1 MGSNPIQLNLR
12 RFGVRAFRD
21 RELEHEFRHV
31 FRSAGVRFFEI
42 GAAVSGIAYLL
53 FFLIY
58 AISGSGGVFAQP
70 QPLRI
75 MMVVS
80 LLSAAALA
88 HYAKPFVARHYE
100 VICVSIIAVAI
111 VCATVIAS
119 LNQRD
124 ESPYSRYWGVFS
136 GAVFSTC
143 IIYGFTRL
151 SASATV
157 FLAVFDAAVAVWFAK
172 DYGGDAKV
180 MQRLI
185 VHLACMNFICYSL
198 YRLISVRERKLFLR
212 GKRQRSIIE
221 LKRARDKAEEASRA
235 KSAFL
240 ANMSHEIRTPM
251 NGIIGSLALLERT
264 DSEDRRRTLIDV
276 ARQAADGLLHTLN
289 EILDYAKL
297 DAKSGSSLHLAP
309 MDLRRVCQL
318 AVQTFQANATAKGI
332 ALRFDASGY
341 PSDVWTVRGDEEK
354 LRRIVMNLV
363 SNAIKFTTDGGV
375 TLRLRGIRTEDG
387 VDIVLRIADTG
398 IGIAAEK
405 VPLLFEPFYQVES
418 GMSRSY
424 GGTGLGLAISRQL
437 AELMGGSVRVRSAVG
452 RGSVFTV
459 RIHLQQCAERI
470 ETVRAAPALPLIDL
484 APVRGKTVLLV
495 EDNAVNAFISAA
507 SLESMGVVSVH
518 AANGN
523 EAVNFYREREFDAV
537 LMDCEM
543 PVMDGF
549 AATRLIREFE
559 VSSGRP
565 RTPIIALTA
574 NALTGDRENCLEH
587 GMDDYLSKPIELRQ
601 LGVLVAKWLGG
612 SSDASNSN
620 NSLGKTQTA
629 TAPATV
635 RAA

>member
-1 MGSNPIQLNLR
+1 MRPTVFPLNWR

-42 GAAVSGIAYLL
+42 GAAVSGIAYLA

-58 AISGSGGVFAQP
+58 AVSGTGGILAQP
-70 QPLRI
+70 QPLRVF
-75 MMVVS
+75 MVVS

-88 HYAKPFVARHYE
+88 HFSKPFVARHYE
-100 VICVSIIAVAI
+100 VICVSVIAVAI
-111 VCATVIAS
+111 VCATIIAS
-119 LNQRD
+119 LTQQA

-172 DYGGDAKV
+172 DYGGDASV

-251 NGIIGSLALLERT
+251 NGIIGSLALRDRT
-264 DSEDRRRTLIDV
+264 DSEERRRTLIDV
-276 ARQAADGLLHTLN
+276 ARQAADGLLQTLN

-297 DAKSGSSLHLAP
+297 DAKGGTLHLAP
-309 MDLRRVCQL
+309 LDLRRVCQL

-332 ALRFDASGY
+332 ALRFDASRY
-341 PSDVWTVRGDEEK
+341 PTDLGMVNGDEEK

-363 SNAIKFTTDGGV
+363 SNAIKFTAVGGV
-375 TLRLRGIRTEDG
+375 TLRLRAGREADG
-387 VDIVLRIADTG
+387 VRISLRVADTG
-398 IGIAAEK
+398 IGIPNDK
-405 VPLLFEPFYQVES
+405 IPLLFDPFFQVES

-437 AELMGGSVRVRSAVG
+437 AQAMGGSVRVKSKIG

-459 RIHLQQCAERI
+459 ELGLAECAERT
-470 ETVRAAPALPLIDL
+470 EAPRL
-484 APVRGKTVLLV
+484 APVLLPVGLASASGKTVLLV

-507 SLESMGVVSVH
+507 SLESMGVASVH
-518 AANGN
+518 ACDGN
-523 EAVNFYREREFDAV
+523 EAVDLYRKRRFDAV

-549 AATRLIREFE
+549 AATRLIRAFE
-559 VSSGRP
+559 ADSGQP

-574 NALTGDRENCLEH
+574 NALTGDREHCLQQ

-601 LGVLVAKWLGG
+601 LGILVAKWLG
-612 SSDASNSN
+612 S
-620 NSLGKTQTA
+620 TA
-629 TAPATV
+629 TAANASMESTAV
-635 RAA
+635 HTSSARAA

>member
-1 MGSNPIQLNLR
+1 MGTPIFPFKWR

-21 RELEHEFRHV
+21 RELEHEFRHA

-42 GAAVSGIAYLL
+42 GAAVSGLAYLA
-53 FFLIY
+53 FFLIF
-58 AISGSGGVFAQP
+58 AISGSGSVFAQP

-75 MMVVS
+75 AMVIS
-80 LLSAAALA
+80 LLSAALLA
-88 HYAKPFVARHYE
+88 HLAKPFFARHYE
-100 VICVSIIAVAI
+100 VICVFVIAAAI
-111 VCATVIAS
+111 LCATIIAS
-119 LNQRD
+119 LSQRD
-124 ESPYSRYWGVFS
+124 ESPYSRYWGVYS
-136 GAVFSTC
+136 GAVFVTC

-151 SASATV
+151 SASATIV
-157 FLAVFDAAVAVWFAK
+157 LATFNALVAIWFAK

-185 VHLACMNFICYSL
+185 VHLACMNFLCFSL

-212 GKRQRSIIE
+212 GKRQRSIAE

-251 NGIIGSLALLERT
+251 NGIIGSLALLEKT
-264 DSEDRRRTLIDV
+264 DSEERRHTLIDV
-276 ARQAADGLLHTLN
+276 ARQAADGLLQTLN

-297 DAKSGSSLHLAP
+297 DAKGGTLHVAP
-309 MDLRRVCQL
+309 MDLRRVCQI
-318 AVQTFQANATAKGI
+318 AVQTFQANATSKGI
-332 ALRFDASGY
+332 TLRFDASRY
-341 PSDVWTVRGDEEK
+341 PAEATMVQGDEEK
-354 LRRIVMNLV
+354 MRRIVMNLV
-363 SNAIKFTTDGGV
+363 SNAIKFTAVGGV
-375 TLRLRGIRTEDG
+375 ALRLCGSRMASG
-387 VDIVLRIADTG
+387 VRILLHVADTG
-398 IGIAAEK
+398 IGIPIDK
-405 VPLLFEPFYQVES
+405 RSHLFEPFFQVES

-437 AELMGGSVRVRSAVG
+437 VQAMGGKVRLRSAVG

-459 RIHLQQCAERI
+459 DLWLPECTERAE
-470 ETVRAAPALPLIDL
+470 LPRSEPVLPPVGL
-484 APVRGKTVLLV
+484 AGASGKTVLLV

-507 SLESMGVVSVH
+507 SLESMGVASVH
-518 AANGN
+518 AMDGT
-523 EAVNFYREREFDAV
+523 EAVDLYRKRRFDAV

-549 AATRLIREFE
+549 AATRLIREIE
-559 VSSGRP
+559 AGTGRP

-574 NALTGDRENCLEH
+574 NALTGDREHCLKQ

-601 LGVLVAKWLGG
+601 LGILVAKWLG
-612 SSDASNSN
+612 SNSVAAN
-620 NSLGKTQTA
+620 
-629 TAPATV
+629 APTEVEVFEAKAA

>member
-1 MGSNPIQLNLR
+1 MGPTRFLFNWR

-42 GAAVSGIAYLL
+42 GAGVTGLAYLAFFVIYAVSG
-53 FFLIY
+53 
-58 AISGSGGVFAQP
+58 GGHPLAQP
-70 QPLRI
+70 QPLRLV
-75 MMVVS
+75 MVVT
-80 LLSAAALA
+80 LLTIAATARV
-88 HYAKPFVARHYE
+88 AKPFVARHYE
-100 VICVSIIAVAI
+100 VICASVLMVGI
-111 VCATVIAS
+111 VCTSIIAS
-119 LNQRD
+119 LNQPD

-136 GAVFSTC
+136 SAVFGTC

-151 SASATV
+151 STAATV
-157 FLAVFDAAVAVWFAK
+157 FIAVFNSLVAIWFAK

-180 MQRLI
+180 MQRLV
-185 VHLACMNFICYSL
+185 VHLACINFICYAL

-212 GKRQRSIIE
+212 GKRQRSIVE
-221 LKRARDKAEEASRA
+221 LKRARDRAEEASRA

-264 DSEDRRRTLIDV
+264 DSEERRRTLIDV
-276 ARQAADGLLHTLN
+276 ARQAADGLLQTLN

-297 DAKSGSSLHLAP
+297 DAKGGSLHIAP
-309 MDLRRVCQL
+309 VDVRRVCQI
-318 AVQTFQANATAKGI
+318 AVQTFQANATSKGI
-332 ALRFDASGY
+332 SLRFDSSGY
-341 PSDVWTVRGDEEK
+341 PVDLALVHGDEEK
-354 LRRIVMNLV
+354 LRRLVMNLV
-363 SNAIKFTTDGGV
+363 SNAIKFTAIGGV
-375 TLRLRGIRTEDG
+375 TLRLRGARTLEGVRLAIR
-387 VDIVLRIADTG
+387 VADTG
-398 IGIAAEK
+398 IGIPADK
-405 VPLLFEPFYQVES
+405 VPMLFEPFFQVES

-437 AELMGGSVRVRSAVG
+437 AGAMGGVVRVKSAVG

-459 RIHLQQCAERI
+459 GLLLQECLDRVESAIQAPI
-470 ETVRAAPALPLIDL
+470 IPPLGLAAA
-484 APVRGKTVLLV
+484 RGKTVLLV

-507 SLESMGVVSVH
+507 SLESMGVASVH
-518 AANGN
+518 AGDGR
-523 EAVNFYREREFDAV
+523 EAVDLYRQCRFDAV

-559 VSSGRP
+559 AMSGKP

-574 NALTGDRENCLEH
+574 NALTGDREHCLKH
-587 GMDDYLSKPIELRQ
+587 DMDDYLSKPIELSQ

-612 SSDASNSN
+612 DEAAANAPTDPVVDMLDAI
-620 NSLGKTQTA
+620 
-629 TAPATV
+629 
-635 RAA
+635 AAHAA

>member
-1 MGSNPIQLNLR
+1 MRLTIIPLNWR

-42 GAAVSGIAYLL
+42 GAGVSGLAYLA

-58 AISGSGGVFAQP
+58 AISGSGGAFAQP
-70 QPLRI
+70 QPLRVA
-75 MMVVS
+75 MVIS

-88 HYAKPFVARHYE
+88 HYTKPFVARHYE
-100 VICVSIIAVAI
+100 VICVSVIALAI
-111 VCATVIAS
+111 VCATIIAS
-119 LNQRD
+119 LNQRA

-151 SASATV
+151 SASATI

-172 DYGGDAKV
+172 DYGGDASV

-185 VHLACMNFICYSL
+185 VHLAAMNFICYSL
-198 YRLISVRERKLFLR
+198 YRLISLRERKLFLR
-212 GKRQRSIIE
+212 SKRQRSMIE

-251 NGIIGSLALLERT
+251 NGIIGSLALLDQT
-264 DSEDRRRTLIDV
+264 DSEERRRTLIDV
-276 ARQAADGLLHTLN
+276 ARQAADGLLQTLN

-297 DAKSGSSLHLAP
+297 DAKGGTIHAAP
-309 MDLRRVCQL
+309 LDLRRVCQL

-332 ALRFDASGY
+332 ILRFDAHGY
-341 PSDVWTVRGDEEK
+341 PADLGMVHGDEEK

-363 SNAIKFTTDGGV
+363 SNAIKFTAEGSV
-375 TLRLRGIRTEDG
+375 TLRLRASRMEEG
-387 VDIVLRIADTG
+387 VRINLRIADTG
-398 IGIAAEK
+398 IGIPADK
-405 VPLLFEPFYQVES
+405 IPLLFEPFFQVES

-437 AELMGGSVRVRSAVG
+437 AQAMGGNVRVKSKVG
-452 RGSVFTV
+452 RGSIFTV
-459 RIHLQQCAERI
+459 DLRLAECSERV
-470 ETVRAAPALPLIDL
+470 EVPRP
-484 APVRGKTVLLV
+484 APVLPPVGLASASGKTVLLV

-507 SLESMGVVSVH
+507 SLESMGVASVH
-518 AANGN
+518 AVDGN
-523 EAVNFYREREFDAV
+523 EAVDLYRRRRFDAI

-543 PVMDGF
+543 PIMDGF

-559 VSSGRP
+559 VGSGQP

-574 NALTGDRENCLEH
+574 NALTGDREHCLQQ

-601 LGVLVAKWLGG
+601 LGILVAKWLG
-612 SSDASNSN
+612 SDAGAAN
-620 NSLGKTQTA
+620 GPVDAEPFDA
-629 TAPATV
+629 TAE